1 MSHALP
7 RPSARRSTRGRIVG
21 GYAQAVTAVAFATG
35 LSWLMFRYFE
45 LANLIM
51 TYLLAIVV
59 IAARYGR
66 GPSVVA
72 AVVSVAAFDFFF
84 VPPYFTF
91 VVADTQYLLTFLVM
105 LVVGIVISGLT
116 ARIRRQA
123 ESARQREQRTASLYA
138 MSRELA
144 STGDVDDLVAIA
156 ARHLTEVF
164 GAEVA
169 VLLPDA
175 DGMLRVRR
183 TEGRSPLEETD
194 LALTR
199 WAFEHGQPAGLG
211 AARSNGARGVHVPL
225 LGHRG
230 PIGVVSVRPR
240 GREAFTTPEPL
251 RQLETFVNQTA
262 LALERTRLADEAQD
276 ARVRAETERLRSA
289 LLTSVSHDLRTP
301 LAAITGAATT
311 ILESGARLDARTQQE
326 LLESVRDEAE
336 RLNRLVQNLLQ
347 MTRLESGALELCRD
361 WHPLEEVVG
370 AALGRLAKSLG
381 SRRVAVSVPP
391 DLPLVAIDDVLIEQV
406 LVNLLD
412 NALKYTPPES
422 PIRIIA
428 TATDRSVTVEVADRG
443 PGLPR
448 GEEDKVFEKFYRGQP
463 DGGRGAGLGLAI
475 CQGIVRAH
483 GGRIWAQNL
492 PEGGVAF
499 LFTLPLTE
507 KPPATVPADA

>member
-1 MSHALP
+1 VSHDLP
-7 RPSARRSTRGRIVG
+7 GPSVRRPTSAWTGA
-21 GYAQAVTAVAFATG
+21 GYAEAAAAVALATG
-35 LSWLMFRYFE
+35 LAWLMFAFFE

-51 TYLLAIVV
+51 TYLLAVVV
-59 IAARYGR
+59 IATRHGR

-72 AVVSVAAFDFFF
+72 SVMSVAAFDFFF
-84 VPPYFTF
+84 VPPYLTF
-91 VVADTQYLLTFLVM
+91 AVADTQYLLTFAVM
-105 LVVGIVISGLT
+105 LVVGLVISGLT
-116 ARIRRQA
+116 VRIRLQA
-123 ESARQREQRTASLYA
+123 EVARQREERTAALYA

-144 STGDVDDLVAIA
+144 EAGVVDDLVATA
-156 ARHLTEVF
+156 ARHITEVF

-175 DGMLRVRR
+175 EGKLQARR
-183 TEGRSPLEETD
+183 NKARFPLEEND
-194 LALTR
+194 LMLSR
-199 WAFEHGQPAGLG
+199 WAFEHRQPAGLG
-211 AARSNGARGVHVPL
+211 TAMSDAAHAVHLPL

-240 GREAFTTPEPL
+240 RRDAFTTPEPL

-311 ILESGARLDARTQQE
+311 ILDSGARLDQRVQQE
-326 LLESVRDEAE
+326 LVESVRDEAE
-336 RLNRLVQNLLQ
+336 RLNRLVQNLLE
-347 MTRLESGALELCRD
+347 MTRLESGALQLHRD
-361 WHPLEEVVG
+361 WHPLEEVIG
-370 AALGRLAKSLG
+370 AALSRLSKRLTN
-381 SRRVAVSVPP
+381 RRVTTQVPP

-412 NALKYTPPES
+412 NAIKYTPPES

-428 TATDRSVTVEVADRG
+428 TATDQAVTVEVADHG

-463 DGGRGAGLGLAI
+463 AGGRGAGLGLAI
-475 CQGIVRAH
+475 CQGIVQAH

-499 LFTLPLTE
+499 LFTLPLAET
-507 KPPATVPADA
+507 PPASVPTDA